1 MGHTRLISPMRHIA
15 PIVFAVTFASR
26 NDVLKCAFNQRP
38 QQVSAGCPLMKQ
50 LSNACDQKVSV
61 LQTDDFVVVSPFTPL
76 SQAIEAMKQDEGGCV
91 IISDDGR
98 IAGIF
103 TERDLLTKIW
113 GQNVDLESPIKSWM
127 QPVVETLTPEATIGD
142 AVRLMNEKSF
152 RNVPLVKHGDL
163 KGSISVFDIITYLAE
178 SYPKT
183 TMNLPPLPAQI
194 MDTVDGG

>member
-1 MGHTRLISPMRHIA
+1 MRLRPKA
-15 PIVFAVTFASR
+15 PNQSR
-26 NDVLKCAFNQRP
+26 
-38 QQVSAGCPLMKQ
+38 SATPMKQ
-50 LSNACDQKVSV
+50 LPNACDQKVSV
-61 LQTDDFVVVSPFTPL
+61 LPTDDYVVVSPFTPL
-76 SQAIEAMKQDEGGCV
+76 SQAIEAMKRDEGGCV
-91 IISDDGR
+91 IVSDDGR

-103 TERDLLTKIW
+103 TERDLLMRVW
-113 GQNVDLESPIKSWM
+113 GEEVDLESPIRSWM

-142 AVRLMNEKSF
+142 AVRLMNERSF
-152 RNVPLVKHGDL
+152 RNIPLVKHGDL